1 MDTFDVVM
9 TTVLV
14 CVVAFQVWLTR
25 RVWRSNQYDRRQK
38 IMQTELV
45 WLLPIIGASLV
56 LYVLREDESERPT
69 SQANDR

>member
-1 MDTFDVVM
+1 MYAFETWVIV
-9 TTVLV
+9 VLV
-14 CVVAFQVWLTR
+14 CVAVFQAWLTR

-56 LYVLREDESERPT
+56 LYVLHEDKNERPT